1 MGNLKACFIVATVA
15 LAACGS
21 DKAAT
26 VDAPVVIHDSPVD
39 TKLID
44 AAPDA
49 APVGDFTCF
58 GMPNPT
64 TAADP
69 ITLAGTTDSLG
80 QGGIQP
86 LPGVKV
92 QVFKSGV
99 VAALDTQTS
108 DAQGA
113 FTSGNI
119 VTAGMP
125 FDGYLEGSL
134 ATYRTSYLYP
144 PNPATASIAGLP
156 VPMITDQT
164 FQALS
169 GFAGSTQDDAN
180 NGAFLL
186 TVTDCSNT
194 PLNGATISLKQGG
207 QDVTGATQFDLGQLS
222 SQAAGIIAV
231 FNVPDGATDISATYN
246 NMTFPTHTV
255 LAHKKPNGQGAVGT
269 LTLTTVRPGP

>member
-21 DKAAT
+21 DKAAA
-26 VDAPVVIHDSPVD
+26 VDAPVVIHDSPADVAQVADAPVD
-39 TKLID
+39 T
-44 AAPDA
+44 PS
-49 APVGDFTCF
+49 GDFTCF

-64 TAADP
+64 TADDP

-86 LPGVKV
+86 LAAVQV

-99 VAALDTQTS
+99 NAALDTQTS

-113 FTSGNI
+113 FTTGNI

-125 FDGYLEGSL
+125 FDGYVKGSK

-144 PNPATASIAGLP
+144 PNPATASQTGLP
-156 VPMITDQT
+156 VPMITDST
-164 FQALS
+164 FSTLS
-169 GFAGSTQDDAN
+169 GFAGSQQDDTA
-180 NGAFLL
+180 NGALLL
-186 TVTDCSNT
+186 TVTDCANM
-194 PLNGATISLKQGG
+194 PINGATISVKQGG
-207 QDVTGATQFDLGQLS
+207 TDVGTQFDLGQLA
-222 SQAAGIIAV
+222 SQAQGIVAV

-246 NMTFPTHTV
+246 GMTFPTHTV
-255 LAHKKPNGQGAVGT
+255 IAHKKPNGQGSIGT